1 MSEISNTPSEGC
13 DSEGYPIPAA
23 TLPDAETVRSEML
36 KIYPPKAKKKREKQ
50 LLLNDPGKPPEIG
63 ANTRTIPGIITQRGC
78 TYAGCRGVVI
88 GPIHDILHITHGP
101 VGCSYYS
108 WATRRNLARV
118 KPGQPVNYLQYS
130 MTTDM
135 MEEDIVFGGEKKLAA
150 AIREAYKIF
159 KPKAIAVYA
168 TCPVGLIGD
177 DIHSVCRQAK
187 EELGI
192 NIFGFSCEGY
202 KGVSQS
208 AGHHIANNGVF
219 KHMVGLLDEADPHK
233 FRINVLGEYNIGGD
247 AWEIDQLLQKCG
259 IHVTATLSG
268 DISYEQICKCH
279 TSDLNIV
286 MCHRSINYMAEMM
299 ETKYGI
305 PWIKVNFIGADQTA
319 KSLRKIGKF
328 FGDKQLIDRIEE
340 VIAQEMA
347 TLRPVIEDVK
357 SRLQGKTAAMFVG
370 GSRAHHYQ
378 HLFKDVGMLTVSAGY
393 EFAHRDDYEGRTVLP
408 TIKVDADSRNI
419 EEIEVE
425 ADEKRY
431 SPRKTPEQLE
441 ALKAGGFNFK
451 DYDGMMVEMKKST
464 LVIDDISHH
473 EMEKLIE
480 LYKPDII
487 GSGIK
492 DKFVIEKFGVPC
504 KQLHSYDYGGPYAA
518 FTGAANFY
526 KEIDRMINTKVWKL
540 LTPSWKKPADA
551 ETAVGKGIDSTKN
564 QAIRDI
570 VKGMA
575 KAWKPKTK
583 TADAGGEG

>member
-1 MSEISNTPSEGC
+1 MSDISDTPAEGF
-13 DSEGYPIPAA
+13 DSGGFPVPS
-23 TLPDAETVRSEML
+23 TPLPDAAAVREDML
-36 KIYPPKAKKKREKQ
+36 KIYPSKTLKKRAKQ
-50 LLLNDPGKPPEIG
+50 MLLNDPANPPEIG
-63 ANTRTIPGIITQRGC
+63 ANTRTVPGIITQRGC

-118 KPGQPVNYLQYS
+118 KPGQPVNYLQYQ

-135 MEEDIVFGGEKKLAA
+135 MEEEIIFGGEKKLAA
-150 AIREAYKIF
+150 AIREAHAIF

-177 DIHSVCRQAK
+177 DIHAVCRQAK

-192 NIFGFSCEGY
+192 NVFGFSCEGY

-219 KHMVGLLDEADPHK
+219 KHMVGLLDEPDPHPY
-233 FRINVLGEYNIGGD
+233 RINVLGEYNIGGD

-268 DISYEQICKCH
+268 DISYEQICRCH
-279 TSDLNIV
+279 TSDLNVV

-305 PWIKVNFIGADQTA
+305 PWIKVNFIGAEQTA
-319 KSLRKIGKF
+319 KSLRKIAAF
-328 FGDKQLIDRIEE
+328 FDSKQLSDRVEE
-340 VIAQEMA
+340 VIAQETA
-347 TLRPVIEDVK
+347 VLRPVRDEVK
-357 SRLQGKTAAMFVG
+357 SRLQGRTAAMFVG

-378 HLFKDVGMLTVSAGY
+378 HLFKDVGMLTVAAGY
-393 EFAHRDDYEGRTVLP
+393 EFAHRDDYEGRSVLP
-408 TIKVDADSRNI
+408 SIKVDADSRNI
-419 EEIEVE
+419 EELEVE
-425 ADEKRY
+425 ADPKRY
-431 SPRKTPEQLE
+431 SPRKSPEQIE
-441 ALKAGGFNFK
+441 ALRSGGFTFK
-451 DYDGMMVEMKKST
+451 DYDGMMKEMKKST

-480 LYKPDII
+480 TYKPDII

-492 DKFVIEKFGVPC
+492 DKYVIEKFGVPC

-526 KEIDRMINTKVWKL
+526 REIDRMITSKVWQL
-540 LTPSWKKPADA
+540 VTPSWKRPAEA
-551 ETAVGKGIDSTKN
+551 SEVMGPGRETERN
-564 QAIRDI
+564 RAIRE
-570 VKGMA
+570 VVAGMA
-575 KAWKPKTK
+575 KPWKPGKKT
-583 TADAGGEG
+583 EG